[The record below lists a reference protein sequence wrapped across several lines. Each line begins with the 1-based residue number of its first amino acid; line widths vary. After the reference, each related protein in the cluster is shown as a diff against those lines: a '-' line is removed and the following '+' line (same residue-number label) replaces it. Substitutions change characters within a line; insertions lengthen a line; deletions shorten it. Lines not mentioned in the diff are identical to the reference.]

1 MRKMRQNLIYRRANE
16 GSAPQEGKSHKNRCN
31 KEDRRNR
38 RLSCDKNTQI
48 CRESDET
55 EKRQRSQFN
64 RGKKPNYNRA
74 CLADFCL
81 KLLWDGLFDGLQTH
95 GVYTCLVKVYTM
107 LFLVFVGESH
117 ERHNIW
123 R

>member
-1 MRKMRQNLIYRRANE
+1 MRKMRQNLIYRGSNE
-16 GSAPQEGKSHKNRCN
+16 RSAPQEGKSHKNRCN

-81 KLLWDGLFDGLQTH
+81 SSCGTLYSTGCKPRVSILALSRTTQCF
-95 GVYTCLVKVYTM
+95 
-107 LFLVFVGESH
+107 FLCS
-117 ERHNIW
+117 
-123 R
+123 